1 MTQKQKI
8 LSTIL
13 LVAIAASCFVFIPPN
28 RTQTTTLTTTDPSGT
43 QRTEQLVTEV
53 SSVAKLVEWLGIS
66 ALVLALWIW
75 RRDLGITKLGPTGG
89 PEVVTQQEGGE
100 PAKPPDESGPSPSP
114 DLGAV
119 QSELADAEA
128 KQGLE
133 HIVQMFQRSHSVNV
147 SSVTQELGITTKIAK
162 TYLYLLTKSGHLRA
176 DGFPK
181 HTRYTPAQSIENQIL
196 DAAAEDLSR
205 TYGILSERRYVRI
218 KRMYEVDALL
228 ESADTT
234 FVVEAKV
241 LRKPD
246 IVTRLDTWVPRIL
259 TVARE
264 FPSERVAC
272 VIAVGLLEDVNAMEV
287 REQVAGITFDSSDI
301 PVRLMIFPE
310 NEIPE

>member
-1 MTQKQKI
+1 MPK
-8 LSTIL
+8 L
-13 LVAIAASCFVFIPPN
+13 N
-28 RTQTTTLTTTDPSGT
+28 RGS
-43 QRTEQLVTEV
+43 
-53 SSVAKLVEWLGIS
+53 K
-66 ALVLALWIW
+66 
-75 RRDLGITKLGPTGG
+75 
-89 PEVVTQQEGGE
+89 
-100 PAKPPDESGPSPSP
+100 
-114 DLGAV
+114 
-119 QSELADAEA
+119 
-128 KQGLE
+128 

-162 TYLYLLTKSGHLRA
+162 TYLSLLTKSGHLRA

-181 HTRYTPAQSIENQIL
+181 HTIYTPAQSIENQIL

-205 TYGILSERRYVRI
+205 TYGILSERRYVRT

-246 IVTRLDTWVPRIL
+246 IVTRLGHLGTADTHSCKGVSVGESP
-259 TVARE
+259 
-264 FPSERVAC
+264 PC

-301 PVRLMIFPE
+301 PVRLMVFPE